1 MLKGIIKI
9 TVLTLFLL
17 AIQQAILLLKLPIPF
32 GEKFYGILIFFF
44 LQSIIIHVL
53 FRLAQSELQMDIPI
67 LVMGAMTIRMLSTL
81 MMAGILVYLGVTNLT
96 NFVVTFFTLYLFYFV
111 FEIITVLS
119 NLRSNS
125 K

>member
-17 AIQQAILLLKLPIPF
+17 AIQQAILLLKLSIPF

-53 FRLAQSELQMDIPI
+53 FRMAQNELQMDVPI